1 MNLIEFTN
9 DALDAIKL
17 YRVNLNI
24 PDSHFLRVGIR
35 QKNAQDKG
43 LLIGFDE
50 MSDKDK
56 QSEIQGLNV
65 IYNPGQVFFF
75 AGMIIDFTEQ
85 NGKKGFKF
93 IEKQKVK

>member
-9 DALDAIKL
+9 EALDAIKL
-17 YRVNLNI
+17 FRINLNI
-24 PDSHFLRVGIR
+24 PESHFLRVGIR

-50 MSDKDK
+50 IGEKDK

-75 AGMIIDFTEQ
+75 AGMIIDYTEQ
-85 NGKKGFKF
+85 NGRKGFKF

>member
-1 MNLIEFTN
+1 MNLIEFT
-9 DALDAIKL
+9 DSALEAIGS
-17 YRVNLNI
+17 YRASLNI
-24 PDSHFLRVGIR
+24 PESHYLRVGIR

-50 MSDKDK
+50 KGEKDK
-56 QSEIQGLNV
+56 LSDVQGISV

-85 NGKKGFKF
+85 NGRKGFKF
-93 IEKQKVK
+93 VEKQKIQ

>member
-9 DALDAIKL
+9 EALEAIKL

-43 LLIGFDE
+43 LLIGFDVISE
-50 MSDKDK
+50 KDK
-56 QSEIQGLNV
+56 HSEIQGLNV

-85 NGKKGFKF
+85 NGRKGFKF

>member
-9 DALDAIKL
+9 EAIDAIKL
-17 YRVNLNI
+17 FRINLNI
-24 PDSHFLRVGIR
+24 PESNFLRVGIR

-50 MSDKDK
+50 KGEKDK

-75 AGMIIDFTEQ
+75 AGMIIDYTEH

>member
-1 MNLIEFTN
+1 MNLIEFTKE
-9 DALDAIKL
+9 ALDAIKL

-85 NGKKGFKF
+85 NGRKGFKF

>member
-9 DALDAIKL
+9 EALDAIKL

-56 QSEIQGLNV
+56 QSEVQGLNV

-85 NGKKGFKF
+85 NGRKGFKF